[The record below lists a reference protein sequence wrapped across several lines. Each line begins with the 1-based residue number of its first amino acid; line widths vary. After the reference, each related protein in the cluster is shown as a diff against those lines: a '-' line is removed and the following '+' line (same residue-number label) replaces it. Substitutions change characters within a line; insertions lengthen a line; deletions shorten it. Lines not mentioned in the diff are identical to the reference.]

1 MCSRAMAHALCW
13 CRRAVVAADVARQG
27 RVPYAVCRVP
37 WRVRAACDV
46 SLCCCMLPADRR
58 GARAG
63 TPPPPDRP
71 RRPGAVEFAL
81 DRDRYDTYA
90 DIPANVQ

>member
-1 MCSRAMAHALCW
+1 M
-13 CRRAVVAADVARQG
+13 ARQG

-46 SLCCCMLPADRR
+46 SLCCCMLPAD
-58 GARAG
+58 ARSAPAR
-63 TPPPPDRP
+63 PPPRP
-71 RRPGAVEFAL
+71 IAPGALGRSEFAL

-90 DIPANVQ
+90 DIPANDVQ